1 MNADSVSIFLDTN
14 ILIRLVI
21 TSAPLHAEIRE
32 AVDRLWKDNLDLWIS
47 RQVVRELASVITRPQ
62 TYLSPLNSVAAAEVI
77 KSVPTRFFV
86 ADEDEKVAVTL
97 LKLMEQYPMGGR
109 QIHDANIVATM
120 QVNEIKQLFTLNTA
134 DFARFSTIITIL
146 SLEDLLNNSAD
157 QIDATPET

>member
-32 AVDRLWKDNLDLWIS
+32 AVDRLWKDDLDLWIS

-62 TYLSPLNSVAAAEVI
+62 TYLSPLTSVAAAEVI

-86 ADEDEKVAVTL
+86 ADEDEKVAATL

-120 QVNEIKQLFTLNTA
+120 QVNGIKQLFTLNTA
-134 DFARFSTIITIL
+134 DFARFSSIITIL
-146 SLEDLLNNSAD
+146 SLEDLLNSSAD